1 MILFIDSDAA
11 YLVERGAKSRAEGF
25 FYLGNK
31 DGTIINGSIL
41 VLAKIIK
48 FVMSSAAE
56 AEIAGLFMNAKYVVP
71 IRQTLIEMGFPQ
83 PATKIK
89 TDNSTANGFANK
101 TIKQNRSK
109 AIDMRFYWLQ
119 CQKQQEQFEFYS
131 EPGKTNLADYF
142 IKHHSLAHHKA
153 VQPIYLHNLT
163 QPIDL
168 KGCMKILTD
177 RATPKKRAH
186 KNPGKTADSNV
197 TVYSSVREANLILAK
212 LTHTI
217 RKYSS
222 R

>member
-11 YLVERGAKSRAEGF
+11 YLVENGAKSRAAGF

-56 AEIAGLFMNAKYVVP
+56 AEIAGLFMNAKQAIP
-71 IRQTLIEMGFPQ
+71 LRQTLIEMGFPQ
-83 PATKIK
+83 PPTKIK
-89 TDNSTANGFANK
+89 TDNSTANSFANN

-119 CQKQQEQFEFYS
+119 CRQQQEQFNIYW

-142 IKHHSLAHHKA
+142 TKHHSPAHHKA
-153 VQPIYLHNLT
+153 VRPIYLYDPD
-163 QPIDL
+163 QPLDL
-168 KGCMKILTD
+168 KGCIKILTD
-177 RATPKKRAH
+177 RATPKKRAYSR
-186 KNPGKTADSNV
+186 PGQPANSAV
-197 TVYSSVREANLILAK
+197 TVIENLRKAKLILAQ
-212 LTHTI
+212 LTT
-217 RKYSS
+217 RLAKV
-222 R
+222 